1 MIDETLIK
9 SFFILIA
16 CVAGIGGLFF
26 FLKKISRKVRASSD
40 TIGME
45 ILSRLSLMPK
55 NHLFIV
61 KAGEKTLLLG
71 VSEKN
76 ISILADLTDE
86 ETASLSSKTS
96 IRKMNKAIA
105 KNKIPSGFENI
116 TSDLE
121 SLTFSSFL
129 KSTFSKS

>member
-16 CVAGIGGLFF
+16 CVAGIGGMFF
-26 FLKKISRKVRASSD
+26 FLKKFSRKARASSGL
-40 TIGME
+40 IGME

-61 KAGEKTLLLG
+61 KAGKKTLLLG

-76 ISILADLTDE
+76 ITTLADLTE
-86 ETASLSSKTS
+86 EDTQGFPSTDSLRKTNQS
-96 IRKMNKAIA
+96 LA
-105 KNKIPSGFENI
+105 KKKIPSGLDNI
-116 TSDLE
+116 TTD